1 MQNLMPYSTIPKTI
15 TFYSKQDKHSYVFKK
30 DSPQKAMLENFFDR
44 SGTAPNASFYNGDRG
59 YNLNMQTQK
68 IAFLSQ
74 SPKAAVY

>member
-1 MQNLMPYSTIPKTI
+1 
-15 TFYSKQDKHSYVFKK
+15 
-30 DSPQKAMLENFFDR
+30 MLEIFFGQ

-59 YNLNMQTQK
+59 RDLNMQTQK

>member
-1 MQNLMPYSTIPKTI
+1 
-15 TFYSKQDKHSYVFKK
+15 
-30 DSPQKAMLENFFDR
+30 MLENFFGQ

-59 YNLNMQTQK
+59 RDLNMQTQK